1 MFQWHDADGAS
12 HLKEVALILPGERA
26 GVELPALVL
35 ALLVDHS
42 EDGGAPMGRTTR
54 DGGTLRRRGFLAA
67 CICLAWTDEGGETS
81 KLVSLKYIAQV

>member
-1 MFQWHDADGAS
+1 MFRRHNGDASS

-26 GVELPALVL
+26 GVELSALVL

-54 DGGTLRRRGFLAA
+54 DAGTRRRRGFLAA
-67 CICLAWTDEGGETS
+67 CIRLACADGGGETS
-81 KLVSLKYIAQV
+81 